1 MISFICGSRAE
12 KQPSIIEEGY
22 SDGASGKESTCN
34 DIFRLCLFAFFD
46 QCNPFQKHMTIHYK
60 NHESIQML

>member
-12 KQPSIIEEGY
+12 KQPSIIEEGF

-34 DIFRLCLFAFFD
+34 AGDVRDAVSI
-46 QCNPFQKHMTIHYK
+46 P
-60 NHESIQML
+60 ESGRSP